1 MATGFALFLAMLAS
15 PYLRGDPGLLGPEA
29 ARYPESVRVAAWQL
43 IAAPGDQETAMQAAR
58 LFINTGR
65 KVGDAGLVQSG
76 LSALQ
81 PALESQPDARA
92 MILAAVGKQYLHD
105 FDGALELLDQAETL
119 QPRNPTLLLTRANIL
134 VVQGHTLKAR
144 PECRGLAKSGAYDLA
159 LICAATTDMLS
170 PPADAAYAK
179 LDRYMALKPK
189 MEPALRGYAHSV
201 LAEIAMYQDWPDL
214 AAGHFV
220 QAIKADPDSIRT
232 AALYADFLLRRSEFE
247 GALDALRG
255 KPPTDAILVRT
266 AIACSRLKKAG
277 CLLRSRRS
285 LQAHLLAEK
294 KIGSFAHAREE
305 ARYLLDVEGKP
316 GEALERALLN
326 WTLQREFEDADILL
340 RAARGADDI
349 AAEQMVKSW
358 VAENGLSIPALAVEL
373 GSHPQ
378 AGAEIMPG
386 RGSAL

>member
-1 MATGFALFLAMLAS
+1 MS
-15 PYLRGDPGLLGPEA
+15 SSLRGNPGLLGPKA
-29 ARYPESVRVAAWQL
+29 ACYPEVVQVAASQI
-43 IAAPGDQETAMQAAR
+43 IADPDDQEIAIQAAR

-65 KVGDAGLVQSG
+65 RIGDASLVKSG

-81 PALESQPDARA
+81 PALNSRPDARPL
-92 MILAAVGKQYLHD
+92 ILAAVGKQYLHD
-105 FDGALELLDQAETL
+105 FDGALELLGQAETL

-144 PECRGLAKSGAYDLA
+144 PECRGLAKAGAFDLA

-170 PPADAAYAK
+170 PDADAAYAK
-179 LDRYMALKPK
+179 LSRYMELKPV

-201 LAEIAMYQDWPDL
+201 LAEIAMYHDWTDL

-220 QAIKADPDSIRT
+220 QAIKADPASIRS
-232 AALYADFLLRRSEFE
+232 AALYADFLISRSEYE
-247 GALDALRG
+247 AALKALQG
-255 KPPTDAILVRT
+255 KPPTDAVLVRR
-266 AIACSRLKKAG
+266 AIVCSQLKKFG
-277 CLLRSRRS
+277 CLLRSRRT

-316 GEALERALLN
+316 SEAVERARLN

-340 RAARGADDI
+340 RAGRAAGDI

-358 VAENGLSIPALAVEL
+358 VAENGLSIPALSVEL
-373 GSHPQ
+373 GLHPH
-378 AGAEIMPG
+378 ASAETIPG
-386 RGSAL
+386 RGPAL